1 MHFVPR
7 LVGSILLAGFFAM
20 GGETQNSYSNHEQFS
35 KVVNCLV
42 KTNFTKDL
50 FNQMLDTVANSSE
63 LRAKFNIDHLS
74 TLVVALDDGTD
85 RLATMVADIAAK
97 NDWTGDRLEF
107 RLNSVTAGLYGELN
121 DRISLI
127 EASGDPL
134 QLQELMDEMLME
146 SVACHAELQSN

>member
-85 RLATMVADIAAK
+85 RL
-97 NDWTGDRLEF
+97 EF